1 MYTGTGYTCIC
12 SFNYW
17 IADADLINL
26 LNILKITKF
35 ELFEKYECYLLPFF
49 IHISIYAVNII
60 NKKN

>member
-26 LNILKITKF
+26 LNNLKITKF
-35 ELFEKYECYLLPFF
+35 ELIEKYECVIYFLSSYIFLYMLL
-49 IHISIYAVNII
+49 I
-60 NKKN
+60 